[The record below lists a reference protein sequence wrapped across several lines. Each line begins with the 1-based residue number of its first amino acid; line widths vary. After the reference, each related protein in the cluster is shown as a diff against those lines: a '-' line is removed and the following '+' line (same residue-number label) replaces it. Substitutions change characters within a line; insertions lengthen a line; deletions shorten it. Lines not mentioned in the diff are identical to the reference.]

1 MKTLIVE
8 DDFISRK
15 MMQILL
21 SPYGECDIA
30 VDGEE
35 AIEAFELA
43 AREGK
48 RYDLICLDIMMPGID
63 GHTVLKTI
71 REMEEADQVFGGEQ
85 VKIIMTTAL
94 KDSRNVLEAFKAQ
107 CEAYLVKP
115 IRKQELIQQIRALG
129 LL

>member
-15 MMQILL
+15 MMHILL

-30 VDGEE
+30 VDGKE
-35 AIEAFELA
+35 AIEAFALA

-48 RYDLICLDIMMPGID
+48 RYDLICLDIMMPDMD

-71 REMEEADQVFGGEQ
+71 REMEEADQVFGSEQ

-94 KDSRNVLEAFKAQ
+94 KDSRNVLEAFNAQ
-107 CEAYLVKP
+107 CEAYLIKP
-115 IRKQELIQQIRALG
+115 IRKQDLVQQIQSLG

>member
-8 DDFISRK
+8 DDFVSRK
-15 MMQILL
+15 MMHLLL

-30 VDGEE
+30 VDGKE

-48 RYDLICLDIMMPGID
+48 RYDLICLDIMMPGMD

-71 REMEEADQVFGGEQ
+71 RGMEEADQVFGSEQ

-94 KDSRNVLEAFKAQ
+94 KDSKNVLQAFNAQ

-115 IRKQELIQQIRALG
+115 IRKQELLQQIRSLG
-129 LL
+129 LM

>member
-8 DDFISRK
+8 DDFVSRK
-15 MMQILL
+15 MMHLLL

-30 VDGEE
+30 VDGKE

-48 RYDLICLDIMMPGID
+48 RYDLICLDIMMPGMD

-71 REMEEADQVFGGEQ
+71 RGMEEVDQVFGSEQ

-94 KDSRNVLEAFKAQ
+94 KDSKNVLQAFNAQ

-115 IRKQELIQQIRALG
+115 IRKQELLQQIRSLG
-129 LL
+129 LM